1 MTFVH
6 HLLKEDDFKEK
17 CAYCGS
23 ELNEEEWKEIHDS
36 RIQYHNITCE
46 CGKRNT
52 IRIDSKDVNHNKW
65 AQDEFMKRKTTE
77 KERLG
82 RLIKLENLTGDAH
95 KHIAEKIIESRSK
108 EPKD

>member
-1 MTFVH
+1 
-6 HLLKEDDFKEK
+6 
-17 CAYCGS
+17 
-23 ELNEEEWKEIHDS
+23 
-36 RIQYHNITCE
+36 
-46 CGKRNT
+46 
-52 IRIDSKDVNHNKW
+52 
-65 AQDEFMKRKTTE
+65 MKRKTTE